1 MTIDSLSPRRSPL
14 TPGTTGSTRSAWR
27 GAIPKLFMGSLFGSL
42 QMATVVAPSIAQT
55 ISPERYRQEYCF
67 FSDTE
72 IAEKN
77 RLRAAAMGT
86 DAAAKQ
92 RYIQIINR
100 HANELRS
107 CREKSWLKTQA
118 IWIRMYACDTKPGA
132 VDELI
137 DRMVNKGYNQIY
149 LATFYAGQVLLPQTA
164 NKTAW
169 PSALNNYS
177 VRNTDLLAEVIRKG
191 RARGLKVYAWMYS
204 LNYGS
209 NYGLYPNRD
218 TALNINGRGEK
229 SWFVGN
235 EGVQSPDA
243 GGPNS
248 ILFVNPYSNQARDD
262 YRQMLSAVLQRR
274 PDGILF
280 DYIRYPRG
288 QGGQSVITTVK
299 DLWIYGPDAR
309 QRIEALAKNRKG
321 AEILKTYL
329 DNGDLRPE
337 EISAAD
343 TAFPEEREPL
353 WGNRSP
359 SAKEMTMTLAAR
371 AALYQRELW
380 QLTVDFA
387 ADGVVEFLT
396 EVTNMAQQAGVPSGA
411 VFFPEANRKVGRGG
425 FDSRLQRWHKFP
437 KNMEWHPMAYAICG
451 QGNCIADQVTQ
462 TLKGASNNTPVIPAL
477 AGVWGKSFET
487 RPSLEIQMDAIHKA
501 NPDVSEI
508 SHFSFGWQEPES
520 DAARSSCRLR
530 S

>member
-1 MTIDSLSPRRSPL
+1 MIASLSFQRSLLAAGAACLARSSWRRALPRML
-14 TPGTTGSTRSAWR
+14 TGGVFGTV
-27 GAIPKLFMGSLFGSL
+27 
-42 QMATVVAPSIAQT
+42 QMLTTMAPTWAETVAS
-55 ISPERYRQEYCF
+55 ERYSQEYCF
-67 FSDTE
+67 FSPAEVT
-72 IAEKN
+72 EKN

-86 DAAAKQ
+86 DQAAKQ

-100 HANELRS
+100 HANELRT
-107 CREKSWLKTQA
+107 CRAKSWLKTQA
-118 IWIRMYACDTKPGA
+118 VWIRMYACDTKPGA

-137 DRMVNKGYNQIY
+137 DRMVNKGYNQVY

-169 PSALNNYS
+169 PSVLGNNS

-191 RARGLKVYAWMYS
+191 RARGIKVYAWMYS

-218 TALNINGRGEK
+218 AALNINGRGEK
-229 SWFVGN
+229 SWFVGS
-235 EGVQSPDA
+235 EGTQSPDA

-248 ILFVNPYSNQARDD
+248 ILFVNPHSRQARED
-262 YRQMLSAVLQRR
+262 YRQMLGEVLKRR

-288 QGGQSVITTVK
+288 QGAQSVITTVK
-299 DLWIYGPDAR
+299 DLWIYGTDAR
-309 QRIEALAKNRKG
+309 QQLESIAKNRKG
-321 AEILKTYL
+321 AELMKIYL
-329 DNGDLRPE
+329 DNGDLRAN
-337 EISAAD
+337 EIAAAD
-343 TAFPEEREPL
+343 AAFPDEQEPL
-353 WGNRSP
+353 WGSRSP
-359 SAKEMTMTLAAR
+359 AAKEMTMTTTAR

-380 QLTVDFA
+380 QIAVDFA
-387 ADGVVEFLT
+387 ANGVVDFLT
-396 EVTNMAQQAGVPSGA
+396 EVTGMAEQAGVPSGA

-437 KNMEWHPMAYAICG
+437 RTIEWHPMAYAICG
-451 QGNCIADQVTQ
+451 QGGCIADQVVQ
-462 TLKGASNNTPVIPAL
+462 TLKAAPNSTPVVPAL

-487 RPSLEIQMDAIHKA
+487 RPSLEVQMDAIHRA
-501 NPDVSEI
+501 APNLTEL
-508 SHFSFGWQEPES
+508 SHFSFSWQEPES

>member
-1 MTIDSLSPRRSPL
+1 MKFASLPFRRSFL
-14 TPGTTGSTRSAWR
+14 TA
-27 GAIPKLFMGSLFGSL
+27 AIPKMIVGGLFGTV
-42 QMATVVAPSIAQT
+42 QMLSTLAPALAETIAA
-55 ISPERYRQEYCF
+55 ERYSREYCF
-67 FSDTE
+67 FSPAE
-72 IAEKN
+72 VAEKN

-86 DAAAKQ
+86 DQAAKN

-100 HANELRS
+100 HASELRA
-107 CREKSWLKTQA
+107 CRAKSWLKTQA

-137 DRMVNKGYNQIY
+137 DRMVNKGYNQVY

-169 PSALNNYS
+169 PSVLVNSS

-191 RARGLKVYAWMYS
+191 QARGLKVYAWMYG

-235 EGVQSPDA
+235 EGTQSPDA

-248 ILFVNPYSNQARDD
+248 ILFVNPHSRQARED

-299 DLWIYGPDAR
+299 DLWIYGDDAR
-309 QRIEALAKNRKG
+309 QKLEALAQNRKG

-329 DNGDLRPE
+329 DNGDLRPN
-337 EISAAD
+337 EIAAAD
-343 TAFPEEREPL
+343 AAFPDEREPL
-353 WGNRSP
+353 WGNRAP
-359 SAKEMTMTLAAR
+359 SAKEMTLNPAAR

-380 QLTVDFA
+380 QLTVNFA
-387 ADGVVEFLT
+387 AIGVVEFLT
-396 EVTNMAQQAGVPSGA
+396 EATNMAQQAGVPAGA

-425 FDSRLQRWHKFP
+425 FDSRLQRWHQFP
-437 KNMEWHPMAYAICG
+437 RNIEWHPMAYAICG
-451 QGNCIADQVTQ
+451 QGECIAAQVAE
-462 TLKGASNNTPVIPAL
+462 TLRTASNTTPVIPAL

-487 RPSLEIQMDAIHKA
+487 RPSLEVQMDAIHRA
-501 NPDVSEI
+501 VPNLTEL
-508 SHFSFGWQEPES
+508 SHFSFSWQEPES